1 MSLRNKRKKTNQ
13 RNAVE
18 REKRQWLKPGWLKR
32 GAVFVASVSV
42 VMWGLVML
50 SDPQT
55 MPLKNIQVES
65 EFRHIDADQI
75 RQVVANYA
83 EQGFLKIDTDT
94 VKSDLMTMPWI
105 AAVNIERVWPDELYV
120 KVVEHKAVARWE
132 DGGLLDESGVHFSP
146 EESTFP
152 ESLVIFS
159 GDMDHA
165 LEMTQYYQNNKE
177 TISQL
182 GLSIVQIKL
191 DERHAWHITLNNSM
205 TLILGRTESEQRL
218 QRFVRWYPQLEGG
231 EVKQVDLRYSN
242 GFSIEWLE
250 QTEEATKA

>member
-1 MSLRNKRKKTNQ
+1 MSLRKNRKKTNQ

-18 REKRQWLKPGWLKR
+18 REKRQWLKPGWFKR
-32 GAVFVASVSV
+32 GSIFVVGASVV
-42 VMWGLVML
+42 VWGLVVL

-65 EFRHIDADQI
+65 EFRHVDADQI
-75 RQVVANYA
+75 REIVANYV

-94 VKSDLMTMPWI
+94 VKNDLMAMPWV
-105 AAVNIERVWPDELYV
+105 AAVDIERVWPDELYV
-120 KVVEHKAVARWE
+120 KVVEYKAIARWE
-132 DGGLLDESGVHFSP
+132 DGGLLDESGVLFSP

-152 ESLVIFS
+152 EDIVIFS
-159 GDMDHA
+159 GDMNHA
-165 LEMTQYYQNNKE
+165 LEMTQYYQNAKE
-177 TISQL
+177 TISRL
-182 GLSIVQIKL
+182 GLSIVKITL

-205 TLILGRTESEQRL
+205 TLILGRTKSEQRL

-231 EVKQVDLRYSN
+231 EVKQADLRYSN